1 MPQESMAKRVN
12 PVATWDNVMLADET
26 LRLLRTLASQAR
38 ENQSERGGSGGAQGS
53 DSRHGMIAIFTGE
66 SDADKTAAA
75 EVLANDL
82 DVKLYRIDLSSVAS
96 KWIWET
102 EKNLSRLL
110 SSAEEGDTILFFDE
124 ADALFGNRTSVGD
137 DHNRYTSREAGFVMQ
152 LLETH
157 RGLSILAT
165 SKPNNL
171 DPAFTRRIRFI
182 VAFDPPRAGGT
193 RANLGLCVPGRS
205 ADRRPG
211 CAAAGSTE
219 HQWRTYPL
227 DRAAGFFGR
236 SIDGLHCDDGQ
247 CVGSRP
253 TRDAQAGST
262 NQPARVSLTTDPLS
276 RPSRMRTLSSGSRGH
291 LIPR

>member
-1 MPQESMAKRVN
+1 MV
-12 PVATWDNVMLADET
+12 
-26 LRLLRTLASQAR
+26 
-38 ENQSERGGSGGAQGS
+38 
-53 DSRHGMIAIFTGE
+53 AIFTGE
-66 SDADKTAAA
+66 NDADKTAAA

-82 DVKLYRIDLSSVAS
+82 DVKLYRVDLSSVAS

-102 EKNLSRLL
+102 EKNLSPASRDAPRPLDP
-110 SSAEEGDTILFFDE
+110 GDQQAKQPRPGIHPPHPVHR
-124 ADALFGNRTSVGD
+124 GIRTS
-137 DHNRYTSREAGFVMQ
+137 
-152 LLETH
+152 
-157 RGLSILAT
+157 
-165 SKPNNL
+165 
-171 DPAFTRRIRFI
+171 
-182 VAFDPPRAGGT
+182 RAGGT

-236 SIDGLHCDDGQ
+236 SIDGLHRDDGQ

-253 TRDAQAGST
+253 TRDAQVGST

-276 RPSRMRTLSSGSRGH
+276 RPSTMRTLSSGSRGH
-291 LIPR
+291 LMSRWESNGRGPEPGR

>member
-1 MPQESMAKRVN
+1 MSHEPLPERVT
-12 PVATWDNVMLADET
+12 PVATWDDIVLADET
-26 LRLLRTLASQAR
+26 LELLRNLAAHAR
-38 ENQSERGGSGGAQGS
+38 DIPEAGSESGRPRGGEPH
-53 DSRHGMIAIFTGE
+53 HGLVALFTG
-66 SDADKTAAA
+66 DRGTGKTLAA
-75 EVLANDL
+75 EVVANDL
-82 DVKLYRIDLSSVAS
+82 DVDLYRVDLSSLVS
-96 KWIWET
+96 KWIGET
-102 EKNLSRLL
+102 EKNLSPASRDAPRPLDP
-110 SSAEEGDTILFFDE
+110 GDQQAKQPRPGIHPPHP
-124 ADALFGNRTSVGD
+124 V
-137 DHNRYTSREAGFVMQ
+137 
-152 LLETH
+152 H
-157 RGLSILAT
+157 RG
-165 SKPNNL
+165 
-171 DPAFTRRIRFI
+171 IRT
-182 VAFDPPRAGGT
+182 PRAGGT

-227 DRAAGFFGR
+227 DRATGFFGR

>member
-110 SSAEEGDTILFFDE
+110 SAAEEGDTILFFDE

-165 SKPNNL
+165 SKPSNL

-182 VAFDPPRAGGT
+182 VAFEPPGQAERERIWASAFPAG
-193 RANLGLCVPGRS
+193 VPTDDLDVRLLAQLNISGALIHS
-205 ADRRPG
+205 IALQASSVAASTGSIVTTDSVLEVARR
-211 CAAAGSTE
+211 E
-219 HQWRTYPL
+219 MRKL
-227 DRAAGFFGR
+227 DRP
-236 SIDGLHCDDGQ
+236 I
-247 CVGSRP
+247 
-253 TRDAQAGST
+253 
-262 NQPARVSLTTDPLS
+262 NQPESP
-276 RPSRMRTLSSGSRGH
+276 
-291 LIPR
+291 